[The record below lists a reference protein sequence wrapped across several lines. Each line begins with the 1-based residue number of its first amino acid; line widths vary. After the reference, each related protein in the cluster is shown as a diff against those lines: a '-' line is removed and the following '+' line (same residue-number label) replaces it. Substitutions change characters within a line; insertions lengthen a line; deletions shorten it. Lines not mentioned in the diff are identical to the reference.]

1 MSKEDIFASTVQKT
15 NLLLKDI
22 EKELDWIDKKN
33 DAYSLLKAVIQTLRD
48 RLTIEEAVD
57 FGAQLPMLLRGI
69 FYEGWRPSRVP
80 VKFDRAEFI
89 GEIERRFPS
98 DPDLPTEEMIQTVL
112 IALGRY
118 ITKGEMDDVKNM
130 LPKDFR
136 ILFPE

>member
-1 MSKEDIFASTVQKT
+1 MPKEDVFASTVQKT

-22 EKELDWIDKKN
+22 ENELGWVDSKN
-33 DAYSLLKAVIQTLRD
+33 KVYSLLRAVVQTLRD
-48 RLTIEEAVD
+48 RLTVDEASD

-80 VKFDRAEFI
+80 IKFDRAEFI
-89 GEIERRFPS
+89 GEVERRFPS
-98 DPDLPTEEMIQTVL
+98 DPELPTEKMIHAVL
-112 IALGRY
+112 AALGRY
-118 ITKGEMDDVKNM
+118 VTKGEMDDVKNM